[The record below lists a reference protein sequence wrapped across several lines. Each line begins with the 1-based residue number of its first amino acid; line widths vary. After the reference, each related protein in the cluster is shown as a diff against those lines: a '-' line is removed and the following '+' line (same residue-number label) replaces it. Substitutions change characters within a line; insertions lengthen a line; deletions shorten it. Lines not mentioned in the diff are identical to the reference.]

1 MAFALIGI
9 IMLVALLIPIF
20 GIVVDS
26 PIGRAIARRLEGPEQ
41 TVPGNLTDLTRKVEM
56 LESEVDDLTRAV
68 ETLKEENQ
76 FFQRLLEDQSG
87 RPMLPPRKTP

>member
-1 MAFALIGI
+1 
-9 IMLVALLIPIF
+9 MLVALLIPIF

-41 TVPGNLTDLTRKVEM
+41 TVPANLVDLSRKVDL

-68 ETLKEENQ
+68 ESLKEENQ
-76 FFQRLLEDQSG
+76 FFQRLLEEQSG
-87 RPMLPPRKTP
+87 RPSLPPRNTP